1 MVSDTKTRPQPVLVW
16 RRANAER
23 IEAHWGSTIPDPHLT
38 QFAKDQ
44 HEDVAEHWSQP
55 LPKTSGMI
63 FGSSYFGFAQRT
75 LSPLIPGEWSKY
87 TYGLNPM
94 ILAGDTGDAWDD
106 ILDRAQMLAFSYAGD
121 FLSDWLAQNNRDY
134 IEKLSKKGTFLYG
147 ELEGYRFNHKIEDRG
162 FLEFSYVDS
171 AINGS
176 LLNDKNKP
184 LRVPF
189 FENPKITET
198 RSANYATHTIVNQNE
213 PYRLWTSAKPAKL
226 NVSFTITLP
235 HLMSFARAQMQDVYT
250 NIILSEQYS
259 FSLLQDIKDRAGDR
273 NDGKPINTTTLDYK
287 EDRYKLTAKILK
299 ENLFELPTGHDT
311 TQGKSDPTIRAQ
323 LVLYTVYLLNLI
335 KSSVLGSSNNYNY
348 NPQTG
353 KVDDTTFDYAQTTWQ
368 APEGHINPVDAIGGV
383 STAQYVPPPVIF
395 LTHGALYQKAPF
407 IATSY
412 SLNFDGKAGYEE
424 LSLLP
429 RKIDIK
435 LVLESY
441 DQMKGNSRTRGVA
454 ALFGH
459 SGGESFTTGG
469 GHMGFGDT
477 GYL

>member
-1 MVSDTKTRPQPVLVW
+1 MSTNRDSVTAW
-16 RRANAER
+16 ARANGVK
-23 IEAHWGSTIPDPHLT
+23 IE
-38 QFAKDQ
+38 
-44 HEDVAEHWSQP
+44 EHWAQP
-55 LPKTSGMI
+55 LPKTSGMM

-106 ILDRAQMLAFSYAGD
+106 ILDRAKMLAFSYAGD

-134 IEKLSKKGTFLYG
+134 IEKLSKEGTSLYG
-147 ELEGYRFNHKIEDRG
+147 ELEGFRYNHKIEDKG

-235 HLMSFARAQMQDVYT
+235 HLMSFARAQMKDVYT
-250 NIILSEQYS
+250 NIILSDKFNTNMFEY
-259 FSLLQDIKDRAGDR
+259 IKDTAGDR
-273 NDGKPINTTTLDYK
+273 NEKPINTTTLDYK

-311 TQGKSDPTIRAQ
+311 TGSHSEPTIRAQ
-323 LVLYTVYLLNLI
+323 LILYTVYLLNLI

-348 NPQTG
+348 NPETD
-353 KVDDTTFDYAQTTWQ
+353 KVDDTTFDYGPTPWLP
-368 APEGHINPVDAIGGV
+368 PEGHINPADAMGGV
-383 STAQYVPPPVIF
+383 ATAQYVPPPVIF
-395 LTHGALYQKAPF
+395 LTHGALYQAAPF

-429 RKIDIK
+429 RKINIK
-435 LVLESY
+435 LTLESY
-441 DQMKGNSRTRGVA
+441 DQMKGNSRRRGVA
-454 ALFGH
+454 ALFNMK
-459 SGGESFTTGG
+459 SPTPMSTGPVNG
-469 GHMGFGDT
+469 VW
-477 GYL
+477 

>member
-1 MVSDTKTRPQPVLVW
+1 MSTNRDSVTAW
-16 RRANAER
+16 ARANGVK
-23 IEAHWGSTIPDPHLT
+23 IE
-38 QFAKDQ
+38 
-44 HEDVAEHWSQP
+44 EHWAQP

-94 ILAGDTGDAWDD
+94 ILAGDAGDAWDD
-106 ILDRAQMLAFSYAGD
+106 ILDRAKMLAFSYAGD

-134 IEKLSKKGTFLYG
+134 IEKLSKEGTSLYG
-147 ELEGYRFNHKIEDRG
+147 ELEGFRYNHKIEDKG

-226 NVSFTITLP
+226 NVSFSITLP

-250 NIILSEQYS
+250 NIVLSDKFHTTMFEY
-259 FSLLQDIKDRAGDR
+259 IKDAAGDR
-273 NDGKPINTTTLDYK
+273 NEKPINTTTLDYK

-311 TQGKSDPTIRAQ
+311 TGPHSEPTIRAQ
-323 LVLYTVYLLNLI
+323 LILYTVYLLNLI

-348 NPQTG
+348 NPDTD
-353 KVDDTTFDYAQTTWQ
+353 KVDDIAFTTDYTSRGWQ
-368 APEGHINPVDAIGGV
+368 EPEGHVNLADAMGGV
-383 STAQYVPPPVIF
+383 ATAQYVPPPVIF
-395 LTHGALYQKAPF
+395 LTHGALYQAAPF

-429 RKIDIK
+429 RKINIK
-435 LVLESY
+435 LTLESY
-441 DQMKGNSRTRGVA
+441 DQMKGNSRRRGVA
-454 ALFGH
+454 ALFNVK
-459 SGGESFTTGG
+459 SPTPLSTGPVNG
-469 GHMGFGDT
+469 VW
-477 GYL
+477 